1 MASLHILR
9 RSDTGLLHIDASDD
23 PIAVAAGLGTNH
35 VFEVTPVAVFPGL
48 GGALPAVRW
57 ILGPD
62 LKCSWYNASISEA
75 LAAIANVIEETQEDE
90 PTPKRPKTDPQP
102 VLQQPNPPPPP
113 QPQPPSSPAET
124 LMQHVELCTSIEA
137 DKACDITKALKQ
149 RVGDD
154 TARRML
160 LETSQVS
167 APDGT
172 GRKRRVLKLVGAC
185 ARGEALR
192 LKEG

>member
-9 RSDTGLLHIDASDD
+9 RSDTGLLHIDACDD
-23 PIAVAAGLGTNH
+23 PIVVAAGLSTNH
-35 VFEVTPVAVFPGL
+35 AFEVTPVAVFPGL

-57 ILGPD
+57 ILGPE

-75 LAAIANVIEETQEDE
+75 LAAIGGVLEEDQEDE
-90 PTPKRPKTDPQP
+90 PPPKRAKTDLQP
-102 VLQQPNPPPPP
+102 DLQPISHLPPP
-113 QPQPPSSPAET
+113 QPHPENMPPAET

-149 RVGDD
+149 KVGDE

-167 APDGT
+167 APDET
-172 GRKRRVLKLVGAC
+172 GRKRRVLKLAGAC

-192 LKEG
+192 LKG